1 MDDIRIEG
9 EEDLSLEQN
18 PNKVL
23 SSGDRFELPNGHIL
37 GRGPLEDTWTEKNK
51 DEWIGGGIGLG
62 GDYIQVASSDS
73 RYVTVAMK
81 QSSKVKIYDLKRKR
95 YLNDTPDGN
104 YAIFGP
110 GCVIYKRLNHL
121 AFYWLD
127 TETVT
132 FKIMGGVE
140 SRLYDMSWNGAS
152 LVFLWMQDDHVHK
165 IVMIDLTDIKNITLT
180 TINET
185 KEVPLRMAGFLFP
198 TPSTVVFSFE
208 WRIYVF
214 DTISMTFIVNRKEAD
229 DSSELFAIS
238 PDGRVIFHRRPS
250 SSVIAND
257 LLIMPIN
264 ATDELI
270 EFLDDVTDSN
280 VGALVGDKV
289 DFRPEQPLIII
300 NDVELISMANQIKRM
315 SKDGKRLIFRDG
327 YNGMASTIV
336 FKHPFPHPVF
346 EQVKPDRTWIRILS
360 NFTLDTHLTWPGPG
374 LSLIR
379 ETIDTI
385 RSLGFKIDSIQAAV
399 GVVYAGSGLTF
410 ERATELYLTE
420 LVRVIAKEII
430 LK

>member
-9 EEDLSLEQN
+9 DDDLSLEQN
-18 PNKVL
+18 PIDL

-81 QSSKVKIYDLKRKR
+81 QSSKVKVYDLKRKR
-95 YLNDTPDGN
+95 YLHDTPDGN

-110 GCVIYKRLNHL
+110 GCVIYQRLNHL
-121 AFYWLD
+121 AFYWLE
-127 TETVT
+127 TETIT
-132 FKIMGGVE
+132 FKIMGGAQ

-165 IVMIDLTDIKNITLT
+165 IVMIDLTDTKNITST
-180 TINET
+180 AIHET
-185 KEVPLRMAGFLFP
+185 ENVPLRMTGFLFP
-198 TPSTVVFSFE
+198 TPSTVVFSGE

-214 DTISMTFIVNRKEAD
+214 DTISMTFIVNREEANG
-229 DSSELFAIS
+229 SRELFAIS
-238 PDGRVIFHRRPS
+238 PDGRLIFHRRQGRF
-250 SSVIAND
+250 VND

-264 ATDELI
+264 ATDELMG
-270 EFLDDVTDSN
+270 FLDEVTDAN
-280 VGALVGDKV
+280 IRVLVGDRI

-300 NDVELISMANQIKRM
+300 NDAELISMAHQIKRM

-385 RSLGFKIDSIQAAV
+385 RSLGFAIDQITAAV
-399 GVVYAGSGLTF
+399 GVIYASSGKTF
-410 ERATELYLTE
+410 EEAKKDYIVG
-420 LVRVIAKEII
+420 LVGALAKEII
-430 LK
+430 IK